1 MKENWDNPKWKNKIP
16 SRDTDL
22 DMMSIV
28 WIELGI
34 VQWWSRKLCTNAIL
48 WVWVMN
54 PKKGGADYIE
64 RHDDEKFMG
73 QTRILMTK
81 NYTCDS
87 EDIVWKQKE
96 AEKDCETFSIL

>member
-1 MKENWDNPKWKNKIP
+1 
-16 SRDTDL
+16 
-22 DMMSIV
+22 
-28 WIELGI
+28 
-34 VQWWSRKLCTNAIL
+34 
-48 WVWVMN
+48 MN